1 MTCPQLLAMQ
11 LKRARAI
18 SSYRIGIKAVAENM
32 VYLDRLW
39 VCQVPFDIPKLT
51 IQFQVVH

>member
-1 MTCPQLLAMQ
+1 MTCPKLLAMQ